1 MHPVINSIILGFFV
15 CCWAFAIMV
24 MWQLRYSLL
33 IEPLLA
39 VWKTIATEA
48 PEDQQ

>member
-1 MHPVINSIILGFFV
+1 MHPVINFVILGFFV

-24 MWQLRYSLL
+24 MWQLRHSLL
-33 IEPLLA
+33 IDPLLA